1 MKSTFSQTRLQRS
14 SSTQKANG
22 FACIAKV
29 GCCDF
34 EMPTV
39 IVYHGFVGQSM
50 QALQLTEY
58 RKLQLVELPVPSPA
72 ADEVLIQ
79 VAACGICGSDVHGF
93 DGSTGRRIPPLVMG
107 HEASGVIAAVGDAV
121 HNFAI
126 GERVTFDSTISCGSC
141 RFCKEGAINLCD
153 RREVLGVS
161 CGDYRRN
168 GAFAEYV
175 AVPARIVFRLPE
187 SLSFAEAAMIEAVSV
202 ALHAVGLTAPAEGSS
217 ALVVGAGMIGL
228 LILQSLRV
236 AGCGDIFV
244 TDIDA
249 GRLKMAK
256 KLGAGENIQ
265 AGAAS
270 SSEEIAARVRE
281 LTGGHGVDIVLEAVG
296 TAATVRTAIQSARK
310 EGTVTLVGNLAP
322 EVPLPLQMVVT
333 RQLRLQGS
341 CASAGEYP
349 QAIELMAE
357 KKIDVAP
364 MLSAIAP
371 LTEGASWFERLYAR
385 EADLMKV
392 VLTPGSTA

>member
-1 MKSTFSQTRLQRS
+1 ML
-14 SSTQKANG
+14 
-22 FACIAKV
+22 
-29 GCCDF
+29 
-34 EMPTV
+34 
-39 IVYHGFVGQSM
+39 
-50 QALQLTEY
+50 ALQLTEY
-58 RKLQLVELPVPSPA
+58 RKLQLVDLPVPSPA

-79 VAACGICGSDVHGF
+79 VAACGICGSDVHGY

-107 HEASGVIAAVGDAV
+107 HEAAGVIVAVGTAIQT
-121 HNFAI
+121 FAI

-175 AVPARIVFRLPE
+175 AVPARIVYCLPD
-187 SLSFAEAAMIEAVSV
+187 SLSFADAAMIEAVSV
-202 ALHAVGLTAPAEGSS
+202 ALHAVGLTAPEKGSS

-236 AGCGDIFV
+236 TGCGNIFV

-249 GRLKMAK
+249 GRLQLAK
-256 KLGAGENIQ
+256 KLGATDTIL
-265 AGAAS
+265 AGAETS
-270 SSEEIAARVRE
+270 SDEIAAQVRE
-281 LTGGHGVDIVLEAVG
+281 RIGGYGVDVVLEAVG
-296 TAATVRTAIQSARK
+296 TAATVRTAIASARK
-310 EGTVTLVGNLAP
+310 NATVTLVGNLAP
-322 EVPLPLQMVVT
+322 EVPLPLQIVVT

-349 QAIELMAE
+349 QAIELMANKE
-357 KKIDVAP
+357 IDVSP

-371 LTEGASWFERLYAR
+371 LAEGASWFERLYAR
-385 EADLMKV
+385 EANLMKV